1 MSEENTSEIAS
12 IEITAGGKTATL
24 TAPKVPDENER
35 ALAEIAEVNRRVDKA
50 WEDWQEAK
58 AVAAERKGIF
68 DDTVTELRATIRSI
82 DTPLPLF
89 DRKPQPEGENAW
101 REVLLVEA
109 LQGVPSSILAKLA
122 EAGLTTVGQMA
133 DFTQSERLI
142 DVPGI
147 GQAKAEQIEAA
158 LESFWARRAAAGQ
171 AVSAGEILD
180 ADFEVNPHG

>member
-1 MSEENTSEIAS
+1 MSENGPGEITS

-24 TAPKVPDENER
+24 TVPPKVPDENER
-35 ALAEIAEVNRRVDKA
+35 ALSKIREANLQVDRAWLEWDQSKKQTAEYKSAY
-50 WEDWQEAK
+50 EA
-58 AVAAERKGIF
+58 AVA
-68 DDTVTELRATIRSI
+68 ELRAIIHRAS
-82 DTPLPLF
+82 TPLPLF
-89 DRKPQPEGENAW
+89 DQQPQPEGENAW

-109 LQGVPSSILAKLA
+109 LQGVPSNILAKLA

-171 AVSAGEILD
+171 AVSAGDVLD
-180 ADFEVNPHG
+180 ADFEVKS

>member
-1 MSEENTSEIAS
+1 MSENGPGEITS

-24 TAPKVPDENER
+24 TPPKVPDENER

-58 AVAAERKGIF
+58 AVAAERKSIF

-89 DRKPQPEGENAW
+89 DRKPAQPEGENAW

-133 DFTQSERLI
+133 DFTQSERLV

-180 ADFEVNPHG
+180 ADFEVKA